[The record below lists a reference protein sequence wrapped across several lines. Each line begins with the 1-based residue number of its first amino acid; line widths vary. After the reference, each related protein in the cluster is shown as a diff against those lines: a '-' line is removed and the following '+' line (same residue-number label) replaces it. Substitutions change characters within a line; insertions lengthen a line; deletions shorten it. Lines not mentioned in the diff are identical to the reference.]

1 MNCLEKDN
9 IPAGYK
15 DSAVGIIPQEWEV
28 KPFKNLGTFLR
39 TNTLSREHMNNVEG
53 LALNIHYGDVL
64 VRYGEILDCSKT
76 AIPWVNNSCRETRL
90 GDRLQNG
97 DIVIS
102 DTAEDYT
109 VGKATEVCNVG
120 NNCVLSG
127 LHTMAFRPPKETFAL
142 RYLGYY
148 FNSPA
153 YRAQLYSLI
162 QGIKVCSI
170 SKSAISN
177 TYIPVPPMGEQG
189 KIAEILGV
197 WDEAIEKQSRLIERL
212 EVRKRAL
219 MQRLLTGRIRLSG
232 FTSPWQK
239 IKLGEIGKTYNGL
252 TGKSKE
258 DFEDGNA
265 KFIPYINVFLNEKV
279 NIDKLGVVSVDES
292 EKQNKVQYG
301 DIFFTVSS
309 ETPDEVGM
317 ASVLLEYIDDTYLNS
332 FCFGYRLND
341 FETLNPIFAS
351 YILRGDRFR
360 NFMMVLA
367 QGSTRFN
374 ISKNE
379 VMKLRIEL
387 PSLPEQKAI
396 AEVLTTADDEIAI
409 HRKKLDALRLQKRG
423 LMQQLLTG
431 KTRVKI

>member
-1 MNCLEKDN
+1 MTTKNN
-9 IPAGYK
+9 IPVGYK
-15 DSAVGIIPQEWEV
+15 DSAVGVIPQEWEV
-28 KPFKNLGTFLR
+28 KRLGLVCNFLDNQR
-39 TNTLSREHMNNVEG
+39 VPIKDVDRLGMHGPYPYYGASGIIDYVNDYIFDDELILLGEDGANIINRSTPLAFMVEG
-53 LALNIHYGDVL
+53 KI
-64 VRYGEILDCSKT
+64 
-76 AIPWVNNSCRETRL
+76 WVNNHAHVLRPIEPNSRFYICSYLES
-90 GDRLQNG
+90 
-97 DIVIS
+97 IS
-102 DTAEDYT
+102 YDKYNTGTAQP
-109 VGKATEVCNVG
+109 KLNREVCEKI
-120 NNCVLSG
+120 L
-127 LHTMAFRPPKETFAL
+127 
-142 RYLGYY
+142 
-148 FNSPA
+148 
-153 YRAQLYSLI
+153 
-162 QGIKVCSI
+162 
-170 SKSAISN
+170 
-177 TYIPVPPMGEQG
+177 IPVPPMEEQR

-197 WDEAIEKQSRLIERL
+197 WDEAIERQSRLIEKL
-212 EVRKRAL
+212 ELRKRAL
-219 MQRLLTGRIRLSG
+219 MQRLLTGRTRLPG
-232 FTSPWQK
+232 FTTPWQK
-239 IKLGEIGKTYNGL
+239 VKLGEIGKTYNGL

-309 ETPDEVGM
+309 ETPNEVGM
-317 ASVLLEYIDDTYLNS
+317 ASVLLEHIDDTYLNS

-360 NFMMVLA
+360 NYMMVLA

-387 PSLPEQKAI
+387 PSLSEQKAI
-396 AEVLTTADDEIAI
+396 AEVLTMADDEIAI
-409 HRKKLDALRLQKRG
+409 HSKTLDALRLQKRG

-431 KTRVKI
+431 KTRVKF

>member
-1 MNCLEKDN
+1 MN
-9 IPAGYK
+9 IPNGYK
-15 DSAVGIIPQEWEV
+15 QTVVGVIPQEWEV
-28 KPFKNLGTFLR
+28 KALGYAYKLQGGYAFKSELFADIGIPIVRISNLPMDSNIVDITDCVYYP
-39 TNTLSREHMNNVEG
+39 NTESIKEQFIIKQGMLLIAMSGATTGKTAVYNNQNSSY
-53 LALNIHYGDVL
+53 LNQRVGMF
-64 VRYGEILDCSKT
+64 CSKNDDIT
-76 AIPWVNNSCRETRL
+76 YNYL
-90 GDRLQNG
+90 LQL
-97 DIVIS
+97 VQ
-102 DTAEDYT
+102 
-109 VGKATEVCNVG
+109 
-120 NNCVLSG
+120 
-127 LHTMAFRPPKETFAL
+127 
-142 RYLGYY
+142 
-148 FNSPA
+148 SP
-153 YRAQLYSLI
+153 LYSNALKPLLI
-162 QGIKVCSI
+162 AGAQPNIAPSDVENMKF
-170 SKSAISN
+170 
-177 TYIPVPPMGEQG
+177 PVPPMEEQR
-189 KIAEILGV
+189 KIAEILGI

-219 MQRLLTGRIRLSG
+219 MQCLLTGRTRLSG
-232 FTSPWQK
+232 FTTPWQK

-265 KFIPYINVFLNEKV
+265 KFIPYINVFSNEKV

-360 NFMMVLA
+360 NYMMVLA

-396 AEVLTTADDEIAI
+396 AEVLTTADNEIAT

>member
-1 MNCLEKDN
+1 MTKNN
-9 IPAGYK
+9 IPEGYK
-15 DSAVGIIPQEWEV
+15 ESAVGIIPQEWEV
-28 KPFKNLGTFLR
+28 KL
-39 TNTLSREHMNNVEG
+39 
-53 LALNIHYGDVL
+53 
-64 VRYGEILDCSKT
+64 
-76 AIPWVNNSCRETRL
+76 L
-90 GDRLQNG
+90 GDLCKN
-97 DIVIS
+97 ICS
-102 DTAEDYT
+102 
-109 VGKATEVCNVG
+109 G
-120 NNCVLSG
+120 NN
-127 LHTMAFRPPKETFAL
+127 KERNKNGKYRIYGSTGII
-142 RYLGYY
+142 GY
-148 FNSPA
+148 
-153 YRAQLYSLI
+153 
-162 QGIKVCSI
+162 
-170 SKSAISN
+170 SN
-177 TYIPVPPMGEQG
+177 TYSYNYPTILIARVGANAGIINRGVGEYDVSDNTLIVCNNNIVYEYDFAYNQLTNYNLNKLVFGSGQPLVTAGQLKRIKLPIPPMEEQRT
-189 KIAEILGV
+189 IAEILGV
-197 WDEAIEKQSRLIERL
+197 WDEAIEKQSRLIEKL
-212 EVRKRAL
+212 ELRKRAL
-219 MQRLLTGRIRLSG
+219 MQHLLTGRTRLPG
-232 FTSPWQK
+232 FTAPWQK
-239 IKLGEIGKTYNGL
+239 VKLGEIGKTYNGL

-279 NIDKLGVVSVDES
+279 NIDKLEVVSVDES

-360 NFMMVLA
+360 NYMMVLA

-387 PSLPEQKAI
+387 PSFSEQKAI
-396 AEVLTTADDEIAI
+396 AEVLTMADNEIAT

>member
-177 TYIPVPPMGEQG
+177 TYIPVPPMEEQR

-212 EVRKRAL
+212 EVCKRAL
-219 MQRLLTGRIRLSG
+219 MQRLLTGRTRLPG
-232 FTSPWQK
+232 FTIPWQK
-239 IKLGEIGKTYNGL
+239 VKLGEICKRVTRRNEENNQNVMTISAQKGFVNQTDFFNKSVASSTLDNYYLVHKDEFCYNKSYSNGYPMGAIKRLKETEKAVVTTLYICFSIADCKRLDINFFEQYCEFGGLNRGL
-252 TGKSKE
+252 TKVANEGGRAHGLLNVTPS
-258 DFEDGNA
+258 DFFG
-265 KFIPYINVFLNEKV
+265 L
-279 NIDKLGVVSVDES
+279 
-292 EKQNKVQYG
+292 Q
-301 DIFFTVSS
+301 
-309 ETPDEVGM
+309 
-317 ASVLLEYIDDTYLNS
+317 LL
-332 FCFGYRLND
+332 
-341 FETLNPIFAS
+341 
-351 YILRGDRFR
+351 
-360 NFMMVLA
+360 
-367 QGSTRFN
+367 
-374 ISKNE
+374 
-379 VMKLRIEL
+379 L
-387 PSLPEQKAI
+387 PSLSEQKAI
-396 AEVLTTADDEIAI
+396 AEVLTAADNEIAT
-409 HRKKLDALRLQKRG
+409 HRKKLDALRQQKRG